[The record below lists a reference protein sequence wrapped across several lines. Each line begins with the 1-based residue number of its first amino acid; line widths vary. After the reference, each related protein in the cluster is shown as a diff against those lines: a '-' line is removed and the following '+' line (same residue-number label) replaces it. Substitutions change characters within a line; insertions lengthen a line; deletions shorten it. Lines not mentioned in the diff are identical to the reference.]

1 MSAVA
6 PAGQK
11 LPTVHAAHD
20 VAPAAAAY
28 VPAAHTAHVALETA
42 DVAAENVPAGQL
54 TAAAEPTGQYEP
66 AVHATP
72 AVAPTAAQNWPAGH
86 GLSVADVLPVPTQK
100 PAAHAP
106 EHVAAVRLAMLPN
119 VPAGHGVGNPA
130 PARQ

>member
-20 VAPAAAAY
+20 VAPAEAAY
-28 VPAAHTAHVALETA
+28 VPAAHTAHVALVKA

-54 TAAAEPTGQYEP
+54 MTAAEPTGQYEP

-86 GLSVADVLPVPTQK
+86 GLSVADVLPVPTQ
-100 PAAHAP
+100 
-106 EHVAAVRLAMLPN
+106 
-119 VPAGHGVGNPA
+119 
-130 PARQ
+130 

>member
-20 VAPAAAAY
+20 VEAGAVAY

-42 DVAAENVPAGQL
+42 DVAADDVPAGQL
-54 TAAAEPTGQYEP
+54 TTAAEPTGQYEP

-72 AVAPTAAQNWPAGH
+72 DVAPTEAQNWPAGH
-86 GLSVADVLPVPTQK
+86 GLSVTSRLPVPTQK

-106 EHVAAVRLAMLPN
+106 VHVADGRPVELP
-119 VPAGHGVGNPA
+119 
-130 PARQ
+130 